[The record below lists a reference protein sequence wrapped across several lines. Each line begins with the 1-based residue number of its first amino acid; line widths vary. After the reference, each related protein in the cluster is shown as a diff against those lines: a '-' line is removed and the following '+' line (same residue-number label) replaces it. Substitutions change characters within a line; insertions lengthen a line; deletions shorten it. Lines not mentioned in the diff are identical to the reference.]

1 MPSALWPLA
10 IRLFIKPPLV
20 PLLIVASFVDGFW
33 SFGNL
38 RTLTESIAT
47 DGIVVT
53 GMTIVMIA
61 AGFDLSV
68 GAVMAM
74 GGVAAVVLLPYGIA
88 AAIVGAG
95 VVGALSGILSGALIT
110 RLSINP
116 FIATLAVMVMVRGG
130 ILAYTDTR
138 PVVSLDDAF
147 LALGGGRPLPFAFLI
162 MIAIMIVA
170 HVLLH
175 HRAWGRHVYAIGAG
189 EQSALMI
196 GLRVAR
202 LKTECYVLSGAFAG
216 IAGLLLA
223 ARLGTGSPII
233 GEITPLTAAAAA
245 LIGGATLRGGE
256 GSIAGAFAGLLFV
269 GCLINVM
276 NLVGVPSYYQRM
288 AIGGML
294 FALVVADG
302 TLQRWRIAL
311 RSKEPPRPAFRS
323 VEKLR

>member
-1 MPSALWPLA
+1 MSSPLTAIA

-20 PLLIVASFVDGFW
+20 PLLIIASLVDGFW

-38 RTLTESIAT
+38 HTLTESIAT
-47 DGIVVT
+47 DGIIVT
-53 GMTIVMIA
+53 GLTIVMISG
-61 AGFDLSV
+61 GFDLSV

-74 GGVAAVVLLPYGIA
+74 GGVVAVVLLPHGIGFAIAGA
-88 AAIVGAG
+88 AAIGG
-95 VVGALSGILSGALIT
+95 LSGILSGTLIT

-116 FIATLAVMVMVRGG
+116 FIATLAVMVMVRGA

-138 PVVSLDDAF
+138 PVISLDDSF
-147 LALGGGRPLPFAFLI
+147 LALGGGSPLPYAFLV
-162 MIAIMIVA
+162 MIATMMAA
-170 HVLLH
+170 HVLLY
-175 HRAWGRHVYAIGAG
+175 HRPWGRHVYAMGAG

-196 GLRVAR
+196 GLRIDR
-202 LKTECYVLSGAFAG
+202 LKTECYVISGALAG

-233 GEITPLTAAAAA
+233 GEVTPLTAAAAA

-256 GSIAGAFAGLLFV
+256 GSIAGAFVGLLFV
-269 GCLINVM
+269 GCLINVL

-294 FALVVADG
+294 FALVVAEG
-302 TLQRWRIAL
+302 TLQRMR
-311 RSKEPPRPAFRS
+311 PR
-323 VEKLR
+323 